1 MASMPNKNLG
11 VYMKKL
17 NFEDY
22 KLFCKE
28 NQLRECEYNSLAQ
41 FIKHNIIEVPK
52 RNKLILVGGVK

>member
-1 MASMPNKNLG
+1 
-11 VYMKKL
+11 MKKL

-41 FIKHNIIEVPK
+41 FIKHNNIDVPK
-52 RNKLILVGGVK
+52 RNKLILAGGIK